1 MMTNEGLQREG
12 PETCVW
18 AQSLVYGPDD
28 ESIRNALVLLG

>member
-12 PETCVW
+12 PETCVSPKL
-18 AQSLVYGPDD
+18 SLGSED